1 MTPAEITPGSPAAPA
16 PTADFAKSRPA
27 RWVTVALLLAMH
39 ALALANAVLHPP
51 EIAYDAGAHLSYAV
65 VLSEGRLPTRAE
77 TYEYFSPPLAYVLPA
92 LTLAAGWSHEA
103 SAKAAQLLNVVLSLG
118 IALGLLRLCRVAAP
132 AEPWLGPCA
141 LGLLAML
148 PVYYKSL
155 AQPIRS
161 EVWLALLAVLLAWR
175 LVLVVAAKQLTARHA
190 LLLVLLGGGLL
201 LARQFGV
208 FVLVAAGL
216 FLLAGVARRR
226 ELRRPALL
234 AIAALALGAFTLA
247 GWFYAHLFLAYGSPA
262 AYARQSPGR
271 GLRNQEPSFYF
282 GTGDGQLFT
291 LPLRPAFPNQLLPI
305 LYADTWGDYWQYFLV
320 WGRTPH
326 RVLAGRNLEGTLHR
340 VPERVV
346 TNRSAMGRYL
356 GRVARL
362 ALLPSVVLIAGF
374 CYGFAALA
382 RWMRRASSRDAAA
395 ALAALIVAVT
405 AAGYFYFLVQYPAR
419 PLGTTIKATYVLHA
433 FPFLAL
439 LGGYVLV
446 ALRQW
451 RRTAWRLVVAALVAV
466 GLFAAGA
473 MVTRYPAAAG
483 AAVAV
488 AHR

>member
-1 MTPAEITPGSPAAPA
+1 
-16 PTADFAKSRPA
+16 
-27 RWVTVALLLAMH
+27 
-39 ALALANAVLHPP
+39 
-51 EIAYDAGAHLSYAV
+51 
-65 VLSEGRLPTRAE
+65 
-77 TYEYFSPPLAYVLPA
+77 
-92 LTLAAGWSHEA
+92 
-103 SAKAAQLLNVVLSLG
+103 
-118 IALGLLRLCRVAAP
+118 
-132 AEPWLGPCA
+132 
-141 LGLLAML
+141 
-148 PVYYKSL
+148 
-155 AQPIRS
+155 
-161 EVWLALLAVLLAWR
+161 
-175 LVLVVAAKQLTARHA
+175 
-190 LLLVLLGGGLL
+190 
-201 LARQFGV
+201 
-208 FVLVAAGL
+208 
-216 FLLAGVARRR
+216 
-226 ELRRPALL
+226 
-234 AIAALALGAFTLA
+234 
-247 GWFYAHLFLAYGSPA
+247 

-291 LPLRPAFPNQLLPI
+291 LPLRPAFPTQLLPI

-451 RRTAWRLVVAALVAV
+451 RRTAWRLVVAALVA
-466 GLFAAGA
+466 
-473 MVTRYPAAAG
+473 
-483 AAVAV
+483 
-488 AHR
+488 